1 MKQLAGE
8 LLNADTAADNA
19 DKSSVATGVLALPCK
34 YRHLSDHELG
44 QEVSLLSLLA
54 LLSFTGTR
62 VQTLTPEELRAR
74 PARP

>member
-19 DKSSVATGVLALPCK
+19 DSSSDKASVATGVLALPSK
-34 YRHLSDHELG
+34 YRHLSDDELG

-54 LLSFTGTR
+54 LL
-62 VQTLTPEELRAR
+62 
-74 PARP
+74 